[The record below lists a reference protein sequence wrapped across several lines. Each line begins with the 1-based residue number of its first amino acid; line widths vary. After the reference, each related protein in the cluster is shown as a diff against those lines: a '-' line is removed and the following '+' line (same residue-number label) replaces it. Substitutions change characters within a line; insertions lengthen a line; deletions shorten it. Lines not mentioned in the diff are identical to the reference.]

1 MIKKIIKFF
10 LPNFIIKI
18 RENFLINKELKK
30 FSNMDMKEV
39 FSDIYQSK
47 YWTPELDK
55 KNFKFY
61 SGIGSHYD
69 ELTKLYLEK
78 IKEFIQ
84 TLPIK
89 PNVVDLGCGDFKI
102 GSSLRQFCNNYVAI
116 DIFDELII
124 WNKKEY
130 KNLNVD
136 FRTLDITKDPLPS
149 GDICF
154 LRQVLQHL
162 SNDSINKFLKSIKG
176 KYKYLII
183 TEHLPDGNFTPN
195 KDISTGP
202 YIRLYKNSGVVLAES
217 PFNLK
222 STFEKNICSIKPKSI
237 DGFEGVINTKIIKLI
252 K

>member
-1 MIKKIIKFF
+1 M
-10 LPNFIIKI
+10 
-18 RENFLINKELKK
+18 
-30 FSNMDMKEV
+30 
-39 FSDIYQSK
+39 
-47 YWTPELDK
+47 
-55 KNFKFY
+55 
-61 SGIGSHYD
+61 
-69 ELTKLYLEK
+69 
-78 IKEFIQ
+78 

>member
-69 ELTKLYLEK
+69 EFTKLYLEK

-202 YIRLYKNSGVVLAES
+202 YIRLYKNSGVVLARA
-217 PFNLK
+217 L
-222 STFEKNICSIKPKSI
+222 SI
-237 DGFEGVINTKIIKLI
+237 
-252 K
+252 